1 MIWPPSL
8 LGLRIGNA
16 KRGFGLW
23 LPLFLVWPPFVLA
36 ALAMFPLVLLLAL
49 LLWPLGRGRTLLLTG
64 PWFFRMFCAM
74 RGLVIDVNSRTTRVY
89 IVIK

>member
-8 LGLRIGNA
+8 LDFRIKGV
-16 KRGFGLW
+16 KRGFRLW
-23 LPLFLVWPPFVLA
+23 LPLFLVWPPFLLI

-49 LLWPLGRGRTLLLTG
+49 LMLPFGRGRTLLLIG
-64 PWFFRMFCAM
+64 PWFFRMFCAL
-74 RGLVIDVNSRTTRVY
+74 RGLVIDVKSGATQVY